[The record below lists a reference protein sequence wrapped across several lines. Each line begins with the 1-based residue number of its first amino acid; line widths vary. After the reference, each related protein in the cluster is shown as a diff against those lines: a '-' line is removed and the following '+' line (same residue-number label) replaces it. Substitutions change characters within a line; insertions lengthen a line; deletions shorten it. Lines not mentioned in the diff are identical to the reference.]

1 MQHLRKLDWSRA
13 ARILCFVIGCYSL
26 VEYIDFGDPNYTVR
40 NYLIYFL
47 ILLTAIVMIKNF
59 ITGKMKAWSYRVLM
73 MYSAVL
79 LVSIGLNRSL
89 MDTSGIILFLEM
101 LCMFFSIT
109 DFNGKTRDEI
119 KREIQGY
126 LFVFLCFVSFLN
138 LITVI
143 LVLSGNSVTFF
154 SMTIPQPIRLQGFF
168 TNPNLLGIYSVL
180 ASVFSLYWMN
190 RQKKQW
196 LILLVP
202 NMVVHCL
209 CLYLSDS
216 RTAQIALAFALL
228 VLTIYGLVRWT
239 WKSLIVMIGISAVI
253 VTAIIINPF
262 DLSEFGR
269 HFSLQEK
276 IQQLMESDDE
286 EGKEIILNRWTSGRY
301 SLWKES
307 IDLGNQEWLLGNGV
321 GTLERAASDNLGAES
336 LIVKNKLFNCH
347 NLFINAYY
355 STGAVGLIVVVVLLA
370 GLGREYVLFVKNSKN
385 QWRSLCLILAAIS
398 VFIYSMLDIGILFD
412 FRLLTFFFWLISG
425 AIVHLNRSQVTV

>member
-13 ARILCFVIGCYSL
+13 ARILCFGIGCYSL

-59 ITGKMKAWSYRVLM
+59 ITGKMKAWFYRVLM

-109 DFNGKTRDEI
+109 DFNGKTRQEI
-119 KREIQGY
+119 KQEIQGY
-126 LFVFLCFVSFLN
+126 LFVYLLFTSMLN
-138 LITVI
+138 LISI
-143 LVLSGNSVTFF
+143 LLMMTGKSITINTFV
-154 SMTIPQPIRLQGFF
+154 IPQQGRLQGFF
-168 TNPNLLGIYSVL
+168 TNPNLMGIYSVL
-180 ASVFSLYWMN
+180 TILISIYWIN
-190 RQKKQW
+190 RESKWKF
-196 LILLVP
+196 ILLMNVIIQFF
-202 NMVVHCL
+202 CL
-209 CLYLSDS
+209 FLSDS
-216 RTAQIALAFALL
+216 RTAQIAFFCSGIAIFFYLTRKYKKKALWII
-228 VLTIYGLVRWT
+228 TGLVAV
-239 WKSLIVMIGISAVI
+239 LCSAFLVI
-253 VTAIIINPF
+253 QICFP
-262 DLSEFGR
+262 DFGR
-269 HFSLQEK
+269 EISYVDR
-276 IQQLMESDDE
+276 IESFLASETIE
-286 EGKEIILNRWTSGRY
+286 ERDYFLDRITSGRY

-307 IDLGNQEWLLGNGV
+307 IILGNQKWLLGNGT
-321 GTLERAASDNLGAES
+321 GTLSKAAVESLGQES
-336 LIVKNKLFNCH
+336 LIAQHKLFNCH

-355 STGAVGLIVVVVLLA
+355 STGTVGLIVVVVLLA

>member
-1 MQHLRKLDWSRA
+1 MQYLRKLDWSRA

-59 ITGKMKAWSYRVLM
+59 ITGKMKAWFYRVLM

-119 KREIQGY
+119 KKEIQCY

-228 VLTIYGLVRWT
+228 VLAIYGLARWT
-239 WKSLIVMIGISAVI
+239 WKSLIIMAGIGAVI
-253 VTAIIINPF
+253 VMAVVFNPF
-262 DLSEFGR
+262 DFSVFGR
-269 HFSLQEK
+269 NVSFQEK
-276 IQQLMESDDE
+276 IQQLMETEDE
-286 EGKEIILNRWTSGRY
+286 QEKEVILNRLTSSRY

-307 IDLGNQEWLLGNGV
+307 VTLANQKPVLGNGV
-321 GTLERAASDNLGAES
+321 GTLYSASDNLENDQSSIKQHGY
-336 LIVKNKLFNCH
+336 FNCH